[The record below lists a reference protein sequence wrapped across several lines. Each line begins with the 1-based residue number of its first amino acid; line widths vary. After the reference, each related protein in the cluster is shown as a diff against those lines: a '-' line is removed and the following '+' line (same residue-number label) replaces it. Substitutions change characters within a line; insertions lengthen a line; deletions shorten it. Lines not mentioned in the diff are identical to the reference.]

1 VPRGVLDAKESGV
14 MVAKDSAAGGGVA
27 GESDAKSAKSGDVC
41 KILTVNGI
49 R

>member
-27 GESDAKSAKSGDVC
+27 GEGDAKSAKSGNVC
-41 KILTVNGI
+41 EILTVNRI